1 MVTPF
6 SCDLAVDFERAG
18 ELAKRLVENGS
29 TGLVVAGTTGESP
42 TLSHDEKL
50 QLFQAVKEAVAV
62 PVIANTGSND
72 TASSVVLSKEAQQLG
87 VDALLMV
94 VPYYN
99 RPNQEGLYQHFKTI
113 AESVPLPCV
122 LYNLPGRTSRN
133 METAT
138 TARLS
143 HIENIVGVKESSGD
157 PLQWA
162 HTAAQAK
169 EDFLLISG
177 NDSDTLPMLT
187 LGACGLIGV
196 ISHIAGPQLRQM
208 MDAFWNGDMQTAR
221 AIHLKLLPVCDALFP
236 ASAPNPIP
244 IKAALEMQGFPC
256 GGLRLPLIDA
266 SASERENLET
276 AMRAA
281 DLL

>member
-6 SCDLAVDFERAG
+6 TSDNSVDYPRAR
-18 ELAKRLVENGS
+18 ELARRLVESGS

-50 QLFQAVKEAVAV
+50 QLFRAIKEAVSV

-72 TASSVVLSKEAQQLG
+72 TASSVVLSREAQEIG

-99 RPNQEGLYQHFKTI
+99 RPNQEGLFQHFKTI
-113 AESVPLPCV
+113 AEAVDLPCV
-122 LYNLPGRTSRN
+122 LYNLPGRTGRN
-133 METAT
+133 MEAAT

-143 HIENIVGVKESSGD
+143 HIENIISVKESSGD

-169 EDFLLISG
+169 EGFWLYSG
-177 NDSDTLPMLT
+177 NDSDTLPMLP

-208 MDAFWNGDMQTAR
+208 MDAFWNGDIQTAR
-221 AIHLKLLPVCDALFP
+221 AIHFKLLPVCDALFP
-236 ASAPNPIP
+236 ASSPNPIP
-244 IKAALEMQGFPC
+244 IKAALEMQGFGC

-266 SASERENLET
+266 SATERENLEK